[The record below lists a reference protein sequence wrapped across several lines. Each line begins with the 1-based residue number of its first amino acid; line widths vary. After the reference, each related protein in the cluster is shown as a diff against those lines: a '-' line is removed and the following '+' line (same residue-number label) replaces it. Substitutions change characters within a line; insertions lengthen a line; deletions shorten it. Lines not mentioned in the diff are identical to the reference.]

1 METRVDGFIFYASYY
16 DGICELSEEEQGRL
30 YIAIMKY
37 VFEGI
42 DPDLTGG
49 PMMAFKF
56 IKPMIDVNIKRR
68 INGKKGAEY
77 GKLGG
82 RPKGNKTPKETPQLT
97 PNETPTQTP
106 TQTPRL
112 THKDKDKDKDKSKDK
127 EEEYKEEAAASAAI
141 AEEVRPQDVI
151 DLYNKICISLPKAK
165 VLTDERRKH
174 IKARLK
180 ENDPGMFL
188 KVFQIVEAS
197 DFLSGRSGKWQ
208 SCNFDWIVGSPTHW
222 ARILE
227 GTYDNKEKPSALD
240 AADRVSDALI
250 GSADPEAV
258 AEFERSMNG
267 GYTA

>member
-56 IKPMIDVNIKRR
+56 MKPTIDANIKRR

-82 RPKGNKTPKETPQLT
+82 RPKGNKTPKETPSKT
-97 PNETPTQTP
+97 PIETPTQTP
-106 TQTPRL
+106 SKTPKDNKKENIKENI
-112 THKDKDKDKDKSKDK
+112 KDK
-127 EEEYKEEAAASAAI
+127 EEYKEEAAASAAI
-141 AEEVRPQDVI
+141 AEEVRPQDVV

-174 IKARLK
+174 IKARLN